1 MNITVVGI
9 GYVGLANALLLSEK
23 HRVVITDIDKNKVDL
38 VNSKQSP
45 IKDKLIEEYFKKES
59 INLIATLNKKY
70 AFENAE
76 YIIIATPTNYD
87 SKNDYFDT
95 SSIESVV
102 SEILQY
108 NTSAIIIVKSTIP
121 IGYIDNLKYKFH
133 TNNIIF
139 SPEFLREGSA
149 LYDSLYPSRIVIG
162 EKSARAEAVARLF
175 TDSCLKNDV
184 KVLFTGSQEAESIKL
199 FANTYLAMRIG
210 FFNELDTYARV
221 NKLNTEEIISGVSAD
236 LRIGDYYNNPSFGYG
251 GYCLPK
257 DTKQLLANFLKS
269 STPSILIESI
279 VKTNEIRKKYI
290 ADLILSKSKKTIG
303 IYRLLMK
310 KDSDNFRNSVVLD
323 LIDYLKEYNK
333 NIIIYEPFLDAA
345 SFGTC
350 FVEKKLSIFIQN
362 SDLIVANRVDDNIL
376 QYKYKVFTTDIFKS
390 DV

>member
-23 HRVVITDIDKNKVDL
+23 HRVVVTDIDKNKVDL

-149 LYDSLYPSRIVIG
+149 LYDSLYPSRIVVG
-162 EKSARAEAVARLF
+162 EKSARAKAVARLF

-257 DTKQLLANFLKS
+257 DTKQLLANFSKS
-269 STPSILIESI
+269 STPNILIESI

-333 NIIIYEPFLDAA
+333 NIIIYEPFLDTA

>member
-221 NKLNTEEIISGVSAD
+221 NKLDTEEIISGVSAD

-269 STPSILIESI
+269 STPNILIESI

-333 NIIIYEPFLDAA
+333 NIIIYEPFLDTA

-350 FVEKKLSIFIQN
+350 
-362 SDLIVANRVDDNIL
+362 
-376 QYKYKVFTTDIFKS
+376 
-390 DV
+390 

>member
-269 STPSILIESI
+269 STPNILIESI

-333 NIIIYEPFLDAA
+333 NIIIYEPFLDTV

>member
-175 TDSCLKNDV
+175 TDSCLKDDV

-257 DTKQLLANFLKS
+257 DTKQLLANFSKS
-269 STPSILIESI
+269 STPNILIESI
-279 VKTNEIRKKYI
+279 VKTNEVRKKYI

-333 NIIIYEPFLDAA
+333 NIIIYEPFLDTAF
-345 SFGTC
+345 FGTC

-390 DV
+390 DM

>member
-1 MNITVVGI
+1 I

-139 SPEFLREGSA
+139 
-149 LYDSLYPSRIVIG
+149 
-162 EKSARAEAVARLF
+162 
-175 TDSCLKNDV
+175 
-184 KVLFTGSQEAESIKL
+184 
-199 FANTYLAMRIG
+199 
-210 FFNELDTYARV
+210 
-221 NKLNTEEIISGVSAD
+221 
-236 LRIGDYYNNPSFGYG
+236 
-251 GYCLPK
+251 
-257 DTKQLLANFLKS
+257 
-269 STPSILIESI
+269 
-279 VKTNEIRKKYI
+279 
-290 ADLILSKSKKTIG
+290 
-303 IYRLLMK
+303 
-310 KDSDNFRNSVVLD
+310 
-323 LIDYLKEYNK
+323 
-333 NIIIYEPFLDAA
+333 
-345 SFGTC
+345 
-350 FVEKKLSIFIQN
+350 
-362 SDLIVANRVDDNIL
+362 
-376 QYKYKVFTTDIFKS
+376 
-390 DV
+390 

>member
-210 FFNELDTYARV
+210 FFNELDTFARV

-269 STPSILIESI
+269 STPNILIESI
-279 VKTNEIRKKYI
+279 IKTNEIRKKYI

-333 NIIIYEPFLDAA
+333 NIIIYEPFLDTA
-345 SFGTC
+345 SFGAC